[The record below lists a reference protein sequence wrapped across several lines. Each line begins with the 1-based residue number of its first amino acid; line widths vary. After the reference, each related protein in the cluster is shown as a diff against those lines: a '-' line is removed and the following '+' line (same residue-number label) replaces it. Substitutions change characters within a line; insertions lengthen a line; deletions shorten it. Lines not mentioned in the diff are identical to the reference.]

1 MKNIK
6 KALGYL
12 IMVLLFIGWFIGLA
26 LTNSISEALT
36 FLGVV
41 VLIAAIVL
49 LAVYLINSDSKF

>member
-12 IMVLLFIGWFIGLA
+12 IMVLLFIGWFIGMA
-26 LTNSISEALT
+26 LTSSISEALT

-49 LAVYLINSDSKF
+49 LAVYLINND